1 MFRIG
6 GWNQSLKSK
15 PKHLKPNISKQHM
28 RVTQAQRRS
37 PKNLG
42 LESKWLEVLRTSE
55 IRSMISMIS
64 MASTLPGL
72 KSFQIPRTG
81 TKYCDLRDLKG
92 PSYEDGFRVFLHRLL
107 HLVVHMLDQIFLHGR
122 LQGFLGDLLVA
133 AGCLIIRVI
142 DGHSAIVIIVIFAC
156 VGHVGLLL
164 LCCLLSHL
172 LLSWCSWN
180 LSCQLRRS
188 FGPMQ
193 GFGPAG
199 PFMGMFHY
207 FKCFRCQRDL
217 HSISSKF
224 GVRNLKHQANSVC
237 CDNHGF
243 THGSCPECAFW
254 LVLNWTHLKNQKWDK
269 KARTTE
275 AIWERRKR
283 GHASLGTSWHHPA
296 IGNIRR
302 CHQALAWILGPWFL
316 SWRHFWHVL
325 LGPRD
330 SL

>member
-1 MFRIG
+1 
-6 GWNQSLKSK
+6 
-15 PKHLKPNISKQHM
+15 
-28 RVTQAQRRS
+28 
-37 PKNLG
+37 
-42 LESKWLEVLRTSE
+42 
-55 IRSMISMIS
+55 
-64 MASTLPGL
+64 
-72 KSFQIPRTG
+72 
-81 TKYCDLRDLKG
+81 
-92 PSYEDGFRVFLHRLL
+92 
-107 HLVVHMLDQIFLHGR
+107 MLDQNFLHGR

-133 AGCLIIRVI
+133 AGCRICGLIIRVI

-224 GVRNLKHQANSVC
+224 GVRNLKHQANCVC

-254 LVLNWTHLKNQKWDK
+254 LVLDWTHLKNQKWDNRG
-269 KARTTE
+269 RTTG

-330 SL
+330 SISNIFFLITRWVISSLWILSPKPFAVFFIFCIVFTVGSSQGFYPGPFGLRPAGFYPKSWLKSLAPG

>member
-1 MFRIG
+1 MFDPWILSRARL
-6 GWNQSLKSK
+6 QT
-15 PKHLKPNISKQHM
+15 M
-28 RVTQAQRRS
+28 RRC
-37 PKNLG
+37 
-42 LESKWLEVLRTSE
+42 W
-55 IRSMISMIS
+55 
-64 MASTLPGL
+64 
-72 KSFQIPRTG
+72 
-81 TKYCDLRDLKG
+81 
-92 PSYEDGFRVFLHRLL
+92 
-107 HLVVHMLDQIFLHGR
+107 MLDQGILFLWYIYAC
-122 LQGFLGDLLVA
+122 LSDLGFY
-133 AGCLIIRVI
+133 
-142 DGHSAIVIIVIFAC
+142 F
-156 VGHVGLLL
+156 
-164 LCCLLSHL
+164 
-172 LLSWCSWN
+172 
-180 LSCQLRRS
+180 

-254 LVLNWTHLKNQKWDK
+254 LVLDWTHLKNQKWDNRG
-269 KARTTE
+269 RTTG

-330 SL
+330 SISNIVFLITRWVISSLWILSPKPFAVFLIFCIVFTVGSSQGFYPGPFGLRPAGFYPKSWLKSLAPG